1 MGSNKNVNQYITIFE
16 SDLNTINKNNLKAD
30 LALTVGY
37 IRSYE
42 NKNQQCFVSQ
52 QRLADTFGKSLRTI
66 NKDIKDLKKIKLIN
80 VKKRSDLA
88 NKIYKTNEY
97 TSNNKL
103 ATKKSKKIR
112 VPKSLLNKGLSAY
125 EILAAALMINRV
137 SCKKIKDLL
146 SKTTYYRIVK
156 KLMDNKV
163 IKELIFKE
171 LSKIHK
177 IVKKYIMKLIKNML
191 EVEESNRTVK
201 CGNYNGSIEF
211 LQDCYV

>member
-1 MGSNKNVNQYITIFE
+1 MGEKKNVKQYITIYE
-16 SDLNTINKNNLKAD
+16 SDLNTLNKNNLKTD

-42 NKNQQCFVSQ
+42 KKNMSCYVSQ
-52 QRLADTFGKSLRTI
+52 QKLADMFGKSLRTI
-66 NKDIKDLKKIKLIN
+66 NQDVKNLKEIKLIN
-80 VKKRSDLA
+80 VKRRSNLTK
-88 NKIYKTNEY
+88 KIYKTNEY
-97 TSNNKL
+97 TTNNKL
-103 ATKKSKKIR
+103 ATKKSKKFR

-125 EILAAALMINRV
+125 EILVATLMINRV

-171 LSKIHK
+171 LSKLHK
-177 IVKKYIMKLIKNML
+177 IVKRYIMKLIKNTI
-191 EVEESNRTVK
+191 EAEESNRTVK

>member
-1 MGSNKNVNQYITIFE
+1 MGSNKNVNQYITIYE
-16 SDLNTINKNNLKAD
+16 SDLNTIKKNNLKAD

-52 QRLADTFGKSLRTI
+52 QRLADTLGKSIRTI
-66 NKDIKDLKKIKLIN
+66 NQDIKNLKKIKLIN

-125 EILAAALMINRV
+125 EILVAALIINRV
-137 SCKKIKDLL
+137 SGKKIKELL

-156 KLMDNKV
+156 KLMDNRTV
-163 IKELIFKE
+163 REIIFKE
-171 LSKIHK
+171 MSKLHR
-177 IVKKYIMKLIKNML
+177 IVKKYILKLIEKIE
-191 EVEESNRTVK
+191 EVVV
-201 CGNYNGSIEF
+201 YNGFVYNLE
-211 LQDCYV
+211 